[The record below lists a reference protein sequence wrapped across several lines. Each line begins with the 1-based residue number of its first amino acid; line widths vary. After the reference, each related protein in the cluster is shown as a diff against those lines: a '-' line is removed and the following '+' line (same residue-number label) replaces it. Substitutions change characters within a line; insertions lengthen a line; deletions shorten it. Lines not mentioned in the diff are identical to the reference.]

1 MPILADIMNLVE
13 RLAIYLLLVNDV
25 GHTTT
30 STENTTTSREG
41 KVMLHKVHMHEAL

>member
-1 MPILADIMNLVE
+1 MLEGTDIMNLVE
-13 RLAIYLLLVNDV
+13 RLVIYLLLVNDV

-30 STENTTTSREG
+30 SRER